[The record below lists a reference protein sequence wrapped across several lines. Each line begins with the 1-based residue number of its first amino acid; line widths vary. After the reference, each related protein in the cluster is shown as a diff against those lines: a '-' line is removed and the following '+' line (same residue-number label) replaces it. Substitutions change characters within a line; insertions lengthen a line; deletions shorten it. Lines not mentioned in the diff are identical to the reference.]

1 MHPNAL
7 PEIRLAALEREVRQ
21 WLRLDTDLRKRL
33 ELPRGWSAVEIQQH
47 REDLKAREDV
57 KARIWALLAN
67 RPSLETDR
75 QQDRVVQV
83 LNNMIRL
90 CQKDETYVEM
100 FSEILDD
107 VLDDINH
114 DDGFGTEGQDDPRG
128 DFRNGEWHMWHVE
141 GVDSD

>member
-1 MHPNAL
+1 MSDN
-7 PEIRLAALEREVRQ
+7 
-21 WLRLDTDLRKRL
+21 
-33 ELPRGWSAVEIQQH
+33 
-47 REDLKAREDV
+47 
-57 KARIWALLAN
+57 
-67 RPSLETDR
+67 R
-75 QQDRVVQV
+75 QQDRVVRV

-90 CQKDETYVEM
+90 CEKDETYVEM

-141 GVDSD
+141 GVDSDLVYFRYCT